1 MIGVQMIIKKKIKG
15 ITQMI
20 MKTTQMMI
28 EGFNKPDIH
37 EAYNK
42 CIYVIM
48 KCRTE
53 EQLRNAERYLRHYE
67 RLMQNSYLYPS
78 LTKSFKRRT
87 TRRLLSILKI
97 KSKDFKDL

>member
-1 MIGVQMIIKKKIKG
+1 MIIRKTIKD

-20 MKTTQMMI
+20 TKTTQMMI
-28 EGFNKPDIH
+28 EGFDKPDIH
-37 EAYNK
+37 ESYNK
-42 CIYVIM
+42 CIDVIM

>member
-1 MIGVQMIIKKKIKG
+1 MIIKKKIKG

-20 MKTTQMMI
+20 TKTTQTTI
-28 EGFNKPDIH
+28 EGFDKPDIH

-42 CIYVIM
+42 CINVIM

-53 EQLRNAERYLRHYE
+53 EQLMNAERYLRHYE
-67 RLMQNSYLYPS
+67 RLMQNSYLYPT

-87 TRRLLSILKI
+87 VRRLLSILKL

>member
-15 ITQMI
+15 ITQM
-20 MKTTQMMI
+20 TI

-37 EAYNK
+37 ESYNK
-42 CIYVIM
+42 CIDVIM

-67 RLMQNSYLYPS
+67 RLMQNYYLYPM

-87 TRRLLSILKI
+87 ARRLLSILKI
-97 KSKDFKDL
+97 KRKEFLDL

>member
-20 MKTTQMMI
+20 TKTTQTTI

-37 EAYNK
+37 ESYNK
-42 CIYVIM
+42 CIDVIM

-67 RLMQNSYLYPS
+67 RLMQNSYLYPTIRKP
-78 LTKSFKRRT
+78 LVKRSVSN
-87 TRRLLSILKI
+87 LLSLLKI
-97 KSKDFKDL
+97 KRKEFLDF